1 MPMNCREFL
10 ELRDEEKQLLD
21 NLHLPP
27 NGSVL
32 DYGCGVG
39 RHMKYLRQQYP
50 KVECVGIDTC
60 ELLRSHCSESIAL
73 PSKFVEQ
80 WADVETSKFD
90 LIMLMG
96 NGLGV
101 LGDEL
106 NARQMLRKLADTLN
120 PSGTLLIEAGNP
132 FGSGYHS
139 PRFTIEYGE
148 WTDDP
153 FTWGYSDR
161 AWLENEA
168 KQADLRVSFHRS
180 NAPGTGCFFADIHG
194 C

>member
-96 NGLGV
+96 NGLGA
-101 LGDEL
+101 LGGLTGVPKIDQTAAGALEP
-106 NARQMLRKLADTLN
+106 ADVAAT
-120 PSGTLLIEAGNP
+120 PFAGVEI
-132 FGSGYHS
+132 FEISRETWVS
-139 PRFTIEYGE
+139 P
-148 WTDDP
+148 
-153 FTWGYSDR
+153 
-161 AWLENEA
+161 
-168 KQADLRVSFHRS
+168 
-180 NAPGTGCFFADIHG
+180 
-194 C
+194 